1 MSQQTGTIGWTRE
14 EMAQRAQAGGLGYGD
29 IKKDLLARVL
39 DHFASMR
46 ERRAH
51 FEARPDDVEAILRA
65 GAEKARA
72 MAAPVLEG
80 GARLAF

>member
-1 MSQQTGTIGWTRE
+1 
-14 EMAQRAQAGGLGYGD
+14 
-29 IKKDLLARVL
+29 
-39 DHFASMR
+39 MR

-51 FEARPDDVEAILRA
+51 FEARPDDVEAILCQ

-80 GARLAF
+80 CRLAAGLGVKGLA